1 MDIRKIYF
9 DMDGVLADFNKGV
22 RVLCGTEPRSQNG
35 VIDPVEDDAR
45 WAKIKAVPHFYDK
58 LELMPG
64 AKMMFD
70 TLSDKY
76 GDACE
81 ILSAIP
87 KPHRG
92 IETAREDKI
101 MWVRRLLSEN
111 IVINI
116 VYREDKQKYCMG
128 KDCILIDDHDKNI
141 FEWEAMGGTGILFT
155 NAENVLQTIEDIYEN
170 S

>member
-9 DMDGVLADFNKGV
+9 DMDGVLADFNKGIKE
-22 RVLCGTEPRSQNG
+22 LCGIEPISQNG
-35 VIDPVEDDAR
+35 VSDKRKDDDMWER
-45 WAKIKAVPHFYDK
+45 VRRVDHFYDK
-58 LELMPG
+58 LDLMPG

-70 TLSDKY
+70 TLYDKH

-92 IETAREDKI
+92 IETAGEDKTK
-101 MWVRRLLSEN
+101 WVKRLLSKD

-116 VYREDKQKYCMG
+116 VYRADKQKYCTG
-128 KDCILIDDHDKNI
+128 KDCILIDDHEKNI
-141 FEWEAMGGTGILFT
+141 AEWEAMGGTGILFT
-155 NAENVLQTIEDIYEN
+155 NVENVLQTIEGIHEN